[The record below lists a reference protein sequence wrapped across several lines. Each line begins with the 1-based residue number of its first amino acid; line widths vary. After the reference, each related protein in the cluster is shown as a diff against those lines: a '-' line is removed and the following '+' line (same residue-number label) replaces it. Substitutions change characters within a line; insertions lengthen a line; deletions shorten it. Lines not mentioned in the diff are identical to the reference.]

1 MFTCVFLLEEKR
13 AKIKNKFQI
22 TKLLSVRPF
31 IMILEVCFKL

>member
-1 MFTCVFLLEEKR
+1 MITCVFLPEEKR

-31 IMILEVCFKL
+31 IVVLEACFKL